1 MSNSGTLYI
10 VGTPI
15 GNLGDVT
22 LRSLE
27 TLKSVDII
35 ACEDTRHTLKLLNY
49 YEIKRPLISYYKQK
63 EQEGSEKIISLLQEG
78 KNIAL
83 VSDAGMPCIS
93 DPGATLVAKARENG
107 IKVSV
112 VPTATAMASAM
123 AISGI
128 EQPVFTFMG
137 FLSEKKKDNEILLN
151 KFKNVPT
158 SLIFY
163 CSPHDIN
170 KNLKVFYSVFGDRK
184 VHIIKEL
191 TKIHESAII
200 DNLSTAKVDEPKGEY
215 VVIIEKGEEIVEEK
229 PKPYDALLKLIE
241 SGEDKKEAIKKIAKM
256 YNLPKNTVYQM
267 LIDD

>member
-1 MSNSGTLYI
+1 MSGTLYI

-27 TLKSVDII
+27 TLKAVDII

-49 YEIKRPLISYYKQK
+49 YEIKKTLISYYKQK
-63 EQEGSEKIISLLQEG
+63 EQEGSEKIISLLLDG
-78 KNIAL
+78 KNVAL

-93 DPGATLVAKARENG
+93 DPGATLVAKAKENG

-128 EQPVFTFMG
+128 EQPVFTFIG

-151 KFKNVPT
+151 KFKSVPT

-170 KNLKVFYSVFGDRK
+170 KNLRTFYSVFGERK

-191 TKIHESAII
+191 TKIHESAVIE
-200 DNLSTAKVDEPKGEY
+200 NLSTAKVEEPKGEY
-215 VVIIEKGEEIVEEK
+215 VVIVEQGAEVVEEL
-229 PKPYDALLKLIE
+229 PDPYTALLELIKK
-241 SGEDKKEAIKKIAKM
+241 GEDKKEAIKKIAKL
-256 YNLPKNTVYQM
+256 YNLPKNTIYQM
-267 LIDD
+267 LIED